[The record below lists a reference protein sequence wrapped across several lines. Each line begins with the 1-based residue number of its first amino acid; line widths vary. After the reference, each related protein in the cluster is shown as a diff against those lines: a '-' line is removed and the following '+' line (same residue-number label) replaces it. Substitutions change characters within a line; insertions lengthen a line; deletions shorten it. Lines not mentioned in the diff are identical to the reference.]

1 MFRVELD
8 ESIKSILQLIDDQ
21 YNYTYTTV
29 VSCVCMLYVCTNI
42 NHVSNKIYR
51 NERNSSSKSVSIFM
65 CVDMMVTQNMLIF
78 HLYLHLSLK
87 VPFSPRPLKE
97 QTD

>member
-1 MFRVELD
+1 MRMYVVCVYKH
-8 ESIKSILQLIDDQ
+8 KS
-21 YNYTYTTV
+21 
-29 VSCVCMLYVCTNI
+29 C
-42 NHVSNKIYR
+42 SNKIYR